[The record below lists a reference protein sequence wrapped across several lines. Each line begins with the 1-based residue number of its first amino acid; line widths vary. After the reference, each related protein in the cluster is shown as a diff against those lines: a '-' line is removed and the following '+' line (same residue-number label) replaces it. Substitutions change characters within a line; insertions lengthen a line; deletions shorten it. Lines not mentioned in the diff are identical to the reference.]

1 MFEHNYFV
9 FERRNICL
17 YSSLCNPSLKKQ
29 RFAYSTCE
37 QIQTYFRTHCNLI
50 LKLKKKILTEEF
62 IMYKTVTPNFDLL
75 NY

>member
-1 MFEHNYFV
+1 MFEHNFVV
-9 FERRNICL
+9 FERRNIYL
-17 YSSLCNPSLKKQ
+17 YSSLCIPSLKKQ

>member
-1 MFEHNYFV
+1 MFEHIYVV
-9 FERRNICL
+9 FERRNIYL

-37 QIQTYFRTHCNLI
+37 QIQTYFRTHCYLI
-50 LKLKKKILTEEF
+50 LKLKKKILTEF

>member
-1 MFEHNYFV
+1 MFEHIYVV
-9 FERRNICL
+9 FERRNIYL

-37 QIQTYFRTHCNLI
+37 QIQTYFRTHCDLI
-50 LKLKKKILTEEF
+50 LKLKKKILTEF

>member
-1 MFEHNYFV
+1 MFEHNYVV
-9 FERRNICL
+9 FERRNIYL
-17 YSSLCNPSLKKQ
+17 YSSLCNPSLKNQ

-37 QIQTYFRTHCNLI
+37 QIQTYFRTHCYLI
-50 LKLKKKILTEEF
+50 LKLKKKILTEF

>member
-1 MFEHNYFV
+1 MFEHNYVV
-9 FERRNICL
+9 FERRNIYL

-37 QIQTYFRTHCNLI
+37 QIQTYFRTHCYLI

-62 IMYKTVTPNFDLL
+62 IM
-75 NY
+75 

>member
-1 MFEHNYFV
+1 MFEHNYVV
-9 FERRNICL
+9 FERRNIYL